1 MAVRKTQQEIVLPE
15 NFMATVIKH
24 ISSLVKAKPS
34 F

>member
-24 ISSLVKAKPS
+24 ISLLGKAKPS